1 MPYYQKKDTSYQ
13 WVDDNIVLN
22 QWNKILGRKP
32 VHPRDKYGCLTV
44 QEAGPDKGK
53 IWENGSGRVVSP
65 KFVEQLHSQGYEYN
79 EDRNWFYREWST
91 WTPNGMRKVL
101 ESYQLSIEHNWIYR
115 IVDPLQLG
123 GLGGGGNAS
132 GWCIWESDEGG
143 KDIKK

>member
-65 KFVEQLHSQGYEYN
+65 KFVEQLHNQGYKFN
-79 EDRNWFYREWST
+79 ENRNWFWREWST
-91 WTPNGMRKVL
+91 WTPDGMKKVL
-101 ESYQLSIEHNWIYR
+101 ETYQLSIEHKWIYK
-115 IVDPLQLG
+115 IVNTKGLG
-123 GLGGGGNAS
+123 GSGGGGNANRC
-132 GWCIWESDEGG
+132 CIWESDEGS
-143 KDIKK
+143 KE

>member
-65 KFVEQLHSQGYEYN
+65 KFVEQLHNQGYKFN
-79 EDRNWFYREWST
+79 EGRNWFWREWST
-91 WTPNGMRKVL
+91 WTPDGMKKVL
-101 ESYQLSIEHNWIYR
+101 ETYQLSIEHNWIYK
-115 IVDPLQLG
+115 IVNTKGLG
-123 GLGGGGNAS
+123 GSGGGGNANRC
-132 GWCIWESDEGG
+132 CIWESDEGS
-143 KDIKK
+143 KE

>member
-22 QWNKILGRKP
+22 QWNKILRRKP

-65 KFVEQLHSQGYEYN
+65 KFLEQLHNQGYKFN
-79 EDRNWFYREWST
+79 ENQSLSLHLRNDDHKET
-91 WTPNGMRKVL
+91 
-101 ESYQLSIEHNWIYR
+101 
-115 IVDPLQLG
+115 
-123 GLGGGGNAS
+123 GGNQTYKINYTQLYKKHVLQA
-132 GWCIWESDEGG
+132 DEGCDFDFLRNPT
-143 KDIKK
+143 K

>member
-101 ESYQLSIEHNWIYR
+101 ETYQLSIEHNWIYR

>member
-65 KFVEQLHSQGYEYN
+65 KFVEQLHNQGYKFN
-79 EDRNWFYREWST
+79 EGRNWFWREWST
-91 WTPNGMRKVL
+91 WTPDGMKKVL
-101 ESYQLSIEHNWIYR
+101 ETYQLSIEHKWIYK
-115 IVDPLQLG
+115 IVNPWAIE
-123 GLGGGGNAS
+123 N
-132 GWCIWESDEGG
+132 
-143 KDIKK
+143 DICCDNWLNFHN